1 MFIDTHT
8 HLFLPEFNNDRDE
21 AIQRAIDNNVRKMI
35 LPNVDSST
43 LPAVIALA
51 DKYPGVCY
59 PLIGLHP
66 TSVKKGYDSELEF
79 VEQQIKNRKY
89 YGIGETGIDLYWDK
103 TYLEQ
108 QKEAFRFQIELSL
121 EYDLPVIIHARD
133 SFDEIFKVLREF
145 EENIKGIFHS
155 FTGTIEQ
162 AREAINKGL
171 KIGVGGIATFK
182 NAGVDKVVKQIDLK
196 DIVLET
202 DSPYLAPVPK
212 RGKRNESAYLP
223 YIAKRLAEIYQTDIK
238 KVEDITTKN
247 ALELFKLDENE
258 R

>member
-162 AREAINKGL
+162 ARE
-171 KIGVGGIATFK
+171 IGRAHV
-182 NAGVDKVVKQIDLK
+182 
-196 DIVLET
+196 
-202 DSPYLAPVPK
+202 
-212 RGKRNESAYLP
+212 
-223 YIAKRLAEIYQTDIK
+223 
-238 KVEDITTKN
+238 
-247 ALELFKLDENE
+247 
-258 R
+258 